1 MQPTMGQARKA
12 AAYLTI
18 VGLAL
23 VCLGLTLAL
32 TNPRSSRDRSGGRRI
47 VLLPVNGA
55 PHAHSSVITTWSDA
69 KIPTEDGAML
79 KKGCLTASY
88 YVADV
93 KSINARHAAETSLAQ
108 VEGTTLTGW
117 QTGSVGPTKV
127 MAADFEHGTVVLAAP
142 LRRGDF
148 AVLVATWHGCTD
160 RARVA
165 EVATSIKSFRANPA
179 DAVGSNAR

>member
-1 MQPTMGQARKA
+1 MQPSMCRARKTG
-12 AAYLTI
+12 AYLTI

-23 VCLGLTLAL
+23 GCLAATLAL
-32 TNPRSSRDRSGGRRI
+32 TSPRGGRDRPGVRRI

-55 PHAHSSVITTWSDA
+55 PRAHSSLITTWANA

-93 KSINARHAAETSLAQ
+93 KSSTARHAAENSLAQ
-108 VEGTTLTGW
+108 VEGTTLTDW

-127 MAADFEHGTVVLAAP
+127 MAADFQHGNVALAAP
-142 LRRGDF
+142 LTRGDF
-148 AVLVATWHGCTD
+148 AVLVATWHGCSD

-165 EVATSIKSFRANPA
+165 EVANSIKSFRANPA
-179 DAVGSNAR
+179 DAVVANAR